1 MDYGKGKKNT
11 TNVNCSTTYEKTK
24 KRLSGTSL
32 VVQWLR
38 CCTHNAGDTGSNLGQ
53 GTKIPHATQTKTKT
67 KTKRAISSQTGLL

>member
-1 MDYGKGKKNT
+1 MDYGKRKKKNT
-11 TNVNCSTTYEKTK
+11 TNVNCSTTCEKTK

-38 CCTHNAGDTGSNLGQ
+38 CCTHNAGDTGSNIGQ

-67 KTKRAISSQTGLL
+67 KQAISSQTGLL